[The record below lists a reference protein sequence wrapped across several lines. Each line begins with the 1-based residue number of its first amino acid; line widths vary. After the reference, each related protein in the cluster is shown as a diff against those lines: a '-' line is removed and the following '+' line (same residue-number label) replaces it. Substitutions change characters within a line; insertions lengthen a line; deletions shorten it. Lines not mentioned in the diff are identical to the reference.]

1 MNNINIDWATKK
13 AQGRVK
19 DIGVPW
25 SEEELAALQSGS
37 TPEELRGETKPTV
50 AKTVGSTGPAA
61 EKALDK
67 MSKKELSE
75 KAISLGLE
83 LVYESTS
90 AKQFLAA
97 ITEALE
103 KAKESASAPT
113 EGTQPTDTEPKA

>member
-25 SEEELAALQSGS
+25 TEEELAALQSGA

-50 AKTVGSTGPAA
+50 AKNVNSTGPAT

-67 MSKKELSE
+67 MSKTELSE
-75 KAISLGLE
+75 KAASLGLE

-90 AKQFLAA
+90 AKQFIAL
-97 ITEALE
+97 ITEAIE
-103 KAKESASAPT
+103 AKSKKSA
-113 EGTQPTDTEPKA
+113 TDENQNTGNEPQA